1 MRAFPLR
8 PSAGGERVR
17 CRERREEEEEG
28 AVG

>member
-1 MRAFPLR
+1 MRAFPLQ

-17 CRERREEEEEG
+17 CRERREEEEG